1 MSKKGAFSFRAAT
14 AKEAGLMSAPEHD
27 KRKKEYMEKMR
38 NSELAAERSVVED
51 IRDDLSPNN
60 IYYELHPGKRLE
72 EYRFEAE
79 KRYRQAV
86 GQKPQNNTVFIRP
99 VMMTVNA
106 KVTIDTIKEVAAK
119 VKEMTGMTM
128 LAAYYHADEGH
139 YLTSDNGKKYWVP
152 NYHIHAYFL
161 SQHLKDFKYE
171 YSYVDKQGNLVE
183 VVENIKAGRTCRNLP
198 YSKLQDVLAPIFGME
213 RGEVRN
219 DDPSAFLDP
228 TIKFARKRAYRAA
241 QLIKAEA
248 KRKEQ
253 IEKQERT
260 AAKIQEFLK
269 SKKSENENLD
279 KEIKQKQI
287 IIDEL
292 RQQKTAI
299 LAENPSP
306 LQVRR
311 FLQEN
316 RDAIFNDIMNLI
328 PDSYPGNLEGLELC
342 ENSEGDKYEKLE
354 MRDNDNAYH
363 LQIFLKTGNVYSLDR
378 NGIRKKLE
386 PIPELAEYLKA
397 EITPEMMAFLEESFP
412 VTKEFKEKK
421 AQKVAKKKT
430 KGPSIG

>member
-14 AKEAGLMSAPEHD
+14 AKEAGSMTSPEHD

-38 NSELAAERSVVED
+38 NSKLAAERSVVED

-161 SQHLKDFKYE
+161 SQHMKDFKYE

-198 YSKLQDVLAPIFGME
+198 YSKLQDELAPIFGME
-213 RGEVRN
+213 RGEIRN
-219 DDPSAFLDP
+219 DDPSAFMDP

-260 AAKIQEFLK
+260 SAKIQEFLK
-269 SKKSENENLD
+269 SKKSENEKLD
-279 KEIKQKQI
+279 KEIKQKLI
-287 IIDEL
+287 KINEL
-292 RQQKTAI
+292 RQQETAI

-354 MRDNDNAYH
+354 MRDNDNVYH
-363 LQIFLKTGNVYSLDR
+363 LQIFLKTGIVYSLDR